1 MTDAEGGVVF
11 DRENKP
17 GVANLLTI
25 YSVMAERSV
34 QSLEDEYAGKGYGD
48 FKSGLA
54 EVVTETFGPI
64 RARALEL
71 LDDRAELDR
80 ILAGNADRAAA
91 IADATLARA
100 YDRVGFLPRA

>member
-1 MTDAEGGVVF
+1 
-11 DRENKP
+11 
-17 GVANLLTI
+17 LTI
-25 YSVMAERSV
+25 YSVLTERSIE
-34 QSLEDEYAGKGYGD
+34 SLEAEYAGHGYGD

-80 ILAGNADRAAA
+80 ILAGNADRAAE
-91 IADATLARA
+91 IADRTLAQV
-100 YDRVGFLPRA
+100 YDRIGFLPRGR

>member
-1 MTDAEGGVVF
+1 VLTGRSIPDLEREYEGH
-11 DRENKP
+11 
-17 GVANLLTI
+17 
-25 YSVMAERSV
+25 
-34 QSLEDEYAGKGYGD
+34 GYGD

-54 EVVTETFGPI
+54 EVVTGTFGPI
-64 RARALEL
+64 RARVLEL

-80 ILAGNADRAAA
+80 ILAGNADRAAG

>member
-1 MTDAEGGVVF
+1 VLSGRSIETLET
-11 DRENKP
+11 E
-17 GVANLLTI
+17 
-25 YSVMAERSV
+25 YSGR
-34 QSLEDEYAGKGYGD
+34 GYGD

-54 EVVTETFGPI
+54 EVVVETFGPI

-80 ILAGNADRAAA
+80 ILAGNADRAAE
-91 IADATLARA
+91 IADATLARV